1 MVSHCKLTINQRIF
15 KENVSAY
22 TDLQIFLNKS
32 LVKCSWHRT
41 LLGWIFQF
49 GAAKQTLPTS
59 THIPIHTH
67 VFRKFS
73 IFCGEF
79 RNGPVFWESSAVP
92 SLPLLGFLS
101 NLNGAFFSLFLLW
114 GLRGGDPDP
123 NIWKLHFAGS
133 DWNIR
138 VFFGIRPIKIK
149 TEWQEKGIPLKK
161 GSAGPPNLEKT
172 LHICRFYISNKQI

>member
-1 MVSHCKLTINQRIF
+1 MFLPILTYKF
-15 KENVSAY
+15 
-22 TDLQIFLNKS
+22 FLNKS

-138 VFFGIRPIKIK
+138 VFFWNTANQNKNWVTREGDSV
-149 TEWQEKGIPLKK
+149 EEGV
-161 GSAGPPNLEKT
+161 
-172 LHICRFYISNKQI
+172 CRASKLGKDITYL